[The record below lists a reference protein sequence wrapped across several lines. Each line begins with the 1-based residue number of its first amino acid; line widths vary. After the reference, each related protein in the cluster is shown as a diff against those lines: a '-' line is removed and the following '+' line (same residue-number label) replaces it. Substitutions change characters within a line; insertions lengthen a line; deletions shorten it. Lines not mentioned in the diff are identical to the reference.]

1 MAKIVIVDDDPQ
13 VISYESEF
21 FDSLEELN
29 EIFIYKTRPANSREI
44 LERIVDAHTVVIT
57 KATTQIKYTDSDGQ
71 ETSYPLSLFFQ
82 QAIDAIAM
90 HDGSITSGEY
100 LDAWEWG
107 KILDTDKEPEDIV
120 LSFDNNIPKSF
131 INKLRK
137 LHDSGQR
144 DPSPGAIDIWFQN

>member
-57 KATTQIKYTDSDGQ
+57 KAKT
-71 ETSYPLSLFFQ
+71 
-82 QAIDAIAM
+82 
-90 HDGSITSGEY
+90 
-100 LDAWEWG
+100 
-107 KILDTDKEPEDIV
+107 
-120 LSFDNNIPKSF
+120 
-131 INKLRK
+131 
-137 LHDSGQR
+137 
-144 DPSPGAIDIWFQN
+144 

>member
-1 MAKIVIVDDDPQ
+1 MRITSFYLIKIMS
-13 VISYESEF
+13 SYKI
-21 FDSLEELN
+21 LYWK
-29 EIFIYKTRPANSREI
+29 EIP
-44 LERIVDAHTVVIT
+44 
-57 KATTQIKYTDSDGQ
+57 TQIKYTDSDGQ

-107 KILDTDKEPEDIV
+107 KILDTDQEPEDIV